1 MRPNKTS
8 NVITYILGMGFNLA
22 LMAVV
27 GYAIYHFALRGF
39 AFGGDFAYDMLAT
52 GPNEEVTFV
61 LEEDTPRA
69 VVARRLYYY
78 EIIPN
83 PWLFRL
89 EMFLKNSTRVFRA
102 GTYTLNR
109 NMTNTEV
116 NATLRRGEV
125 VHAEHLR
132 ITIREGWRIRD
143 MAQYFEY
150 REFFTAEEFIEYTQY
165 GDFSNFRF
173 LDNVPNL
180 SGRNRLEGYLFPE
193 TYFIPLNPTPRQII
207 SRMLNQFEYVM
218 ESSWLQRAYDL
229 GFTLDEIITM
239 ASIIEAETRLA
250 DERATV
256 SQVIHNRLRIG
267 MDLQM
272 CSTVSYFM
280 DIRRDRLT
288 NADTRMPSPYNTY
301 LNSGLPIGPIGNP
314 GLASIEA
321 ALWPTSG
328 PYLFF
333 VLQDV
338 ASGQHFFS
346 TNFGDHSAAA
356 SRYNQPILQTE

>member
-8 NVITYILGMGFNLA
+8 NIITYVLGMGFNLA

-27 GYAIYHFALRGF
+27 AYAVYHFAWRGF
-39 AFGGDFAYDMLAT
+39 TFGGDFAADMLAE
-52 GPNEEVTFV
+52 GPDYEVIFV
-61 LEEDTPRA
+61 LEEDTSRA
-69 VVARRLYYY
+69 EVARMLYQY

-116 NATLRRGEV
+116 NATLRRGQTPEQ
-125 VHAEHLR
+125 AGHLV
-132 ITIREGWRIRD
+132 ITVREGWRIRD

-150 REFFTAEEFIEYTQY
+150 REFFSAEDFINYTQT
-165 GDFSNFRF
+165 GEFNFRF
-173 LDNVPNL
+173 LSDVPDL
-180 SGRNRLEGYLFPE
+180 PERNRLEGYLFPD
-193 TYFIPLNPTPRQII
+193 TYFIPLNPTPRDII
-207 SRMLNQFEYVM
+207 VRMLDRFEFVM
-218 ESSWLQRAYDL
+218 ESAWLNRADEL
-229 GFTLDEIITM
+229 GFSLDDIIVM

-256 SQVIHNRLRIG
+256 SQVLHNRLRIG
-267 MDLQM
+267 MDLQL

-288 NADTRMPSPYNTY
+288 IADTRMPSPYNTY
-301 LNSGLPIGPIGNP
+301 INPGLPIGPIGSP
-314 GLASIEA
+314 GLASIDA
-321 ALWPTSG
+321 ALWPSYG

-333 VLQDV
+333 VLQDPET
-338 ASGQHFFS
+338 GRHFFS
-346 TNFGDHSAAA
+346 TNFGAHREAAN
-356 SRYNQPILQTE
+356 RYNQPILTD